1 MENTPETNKSTSE
14 AGVEQFVKG
23 IEDTTSHISSL
34 KLIEDANKVISE
46 VDIIPE
52 AETFV
57 LGPPF
62 SGSIILNI
70 EKSIKLEV
78 VAIAK
83 NNKENN
89 NNQKGWKPTT
99 ITGVVVDMILQS
111 LEKDY
116 NRVPLDRAL
125 PVSLQPSLYKTEA
138 DKIKQGG
145 VGISKK
151 EKNELLKAS
160 RLETYQ
166 GDLKAGLITKEEV
179 ARLRAEADEK
189 LMDWIDKGIYI
200 SSEKTKG
207 ASLFDMKRE
216 VRKDKAVEDTRH
228 KFYTEQQIVIKV
240 PHFDK
245 LSTKEMVENKRFL
258 NEAGKVNSDKMMI
271 GDGNLSQNI
280 AVLGKMDKEIV
291 DMMGTLSKT
300 HTFLGTHI
308 IQLNKTG
315 KMGSMRKYRFLLF
328 DYVDNKTNEAF
339 FIYTDFLQTISII
352 DEKNKTNQKKINF
365 EPSKAVIK
373 DEFYK

>member
-1 MENTPETNKSTSE
+1 MESTTPTTKTE
-14 AGVEQFVKG
+14 AEAIADELVGG
-23 IEDTTSHISSL
+23 IKQLSDHTSSL
-34 KLIEDANKVISE
+34 RLIEDANKIISE

-52 AETFV
+52 PETFV

-62 SGSIILNI
+62 TGSIILNI
-70 EKSIKLEV
+70 EKSIKEEV
-78 VAIAK
+78 VAIAEYNK
-83 NNKENN
+83 ANNNK
-89 NNQKGWKPTT
+89 QKWKPTT

-111 LEKDY
+111 LEKNY
-116 NRVPLDRAL
+116 NKVILDGL
-125 PVSLQPSLYKTEA
+125 KPVSLQPSVYKTEA

-151 EKNELLKAS
+151 EKNDLLKAS

-189 LMDWIDKGIYI
+189 LMGWIDKGIYI

-228 KFYTEQQIVIKV
+228 RFYTEQQIIIKV

-245 LSTKEMVENKRFL
+245 LSTKEMVENRRFL
-258 NEAGKVNSDKMMI
+258 NEAKKVSGDKMLI

-280 AVLGKMDKEIV
+280 AILGKMDKEIV

-328 DYVDNKTNEAF
+328 DYIDNKTNEAF

-352 DEKNKTNQKKINF
+352 DEKNKTNQKKINY
-365 EPSKAVIK
+365 EPSQAVIK

>member
-52 AETFV
+52 PETFV

-70 EKSIKLEV
+70 EKSIKMEV

-83 NNKENN
+83 NNKLSNK
-89 NNQKGWKPTT
+89 KGEWKPTT

-111 LEKDY
+111 LEKNY
-116 NRVPLDRAL
+116 NKVILDGAK
-125 PVSLQPSLYKTEA
+125 PVSLQPSEYKTEA

-145 VGISKK
+145 IGISKK
-151 EKNELLKAS
+151 EKNDLLKAS

-228 KFYTEQQIVIKV
+228 RFYTEQQIVIKV

-245 LSTKEMVENKRFL
+245 LSTKEMVENRRFL
-258 NEAGKVNSDKMMI
+258 NEAGKVNKDKLLI

-280 AVLGKMDKEIV
+280 AILGKMDKEIV

-300 HTFLGTHI
+300 HTFLGAHI
-308 IQLNKTG
+308 IQLNKTN

-328 DYVDNKTNEAF
+328 DYIDNKTNEAF

-352 DEKNKTNQKKINF
+352 DEKNKTNQKKMNF
-365 EPSKAVIK
+365 EPSQAVIK